1 MEAITKEQ
9 AVELIAQNSLTD
21 ATVASTV
28 QHDSDEQLY
37 EVVSVTPVKLAA
49 KHKEVTIN
57 KVSKSTANLPLSS
70 DFYRSKVIESAK
82 ALGNE
87 VEEFTVS
94 DTFYEHTDCYPVCKA
109 KRNDTMYLYGIY
121 QTSSKPVFIKDGE
134 ELTKED
140 VAEYLTPAE
149 AKKLLGS
156 NEVKVTENKTNNVT
170 HDVKPRTTKLEN
182 IKSIRKV

>member
-9 AVELIAQNSLTD
+9 AIELIAQESLSDTNVIE
-21 ATVASTV
+21 AV
-28 QHDSDEQLY
+28 HHESDEQLY

-49 KHKEVTIN
+49 KHKEITIN
-57 KVSKSTANLPLSS
+57 KVSKASANLPLSS

-121 QTSSKPVFIKDGE
+121 QTSAKPVFIKDGE
-134 ELTKED
+134 ELTKEA
-140 VAEYLTPAE
+140 VAEFLTPAE
-149 AKKLLGS
+149 AKKLLGNTAPS
-156 NEVKVTENKTNNVT
+156 VTENKTNNVT

-182 IKSIRKV
+182 IKSIRKI